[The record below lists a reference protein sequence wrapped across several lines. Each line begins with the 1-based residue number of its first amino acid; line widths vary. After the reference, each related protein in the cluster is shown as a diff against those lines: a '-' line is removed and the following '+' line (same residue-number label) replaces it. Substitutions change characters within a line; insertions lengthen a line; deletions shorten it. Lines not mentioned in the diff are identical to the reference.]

1 VGEQTAGVVLADE
14 IEHFVGFLSVFL
26 VAGRPVVGVQS
37 LVGLR
42 SLVRRRAAAR
52 IRAFFPDWFAH
63 NR

>member
-14 IEHFVGFLSVFL
+14 IEHLIGFPSFLL
-26 VAGRPVVGVQS
+26 VAGRPFVGVQS

-52 IRAFFPDWFAH
+52 IRALFPDWFAH
-63 NR
+63 N